1 MRQVKKNTKQTQ
13 TEHYKMKTLY
23 KLVIGNSCVIGT
35 AQDILNADCADGNL
49 ENIEASL
56 ARIAR
61 GDIDTITYH
70 GYSTT
75 DQTFS
80 LCVVE
85 DHRAQDLFAAF
96 MSLTPSLRQAL
107 ADTTMR
113 YISITYNNVED
124 PSRRFALHTLSA
136 FALALR

>member
-1 MRQVKKNTKQTQ
+1 
-13 TEHYKMKTLY
+13 MKTQY
-23 KLVIGNSCVIGT
+23 KLVIANAIVTGT
-35 AQDILNADCADGNL
+35 AQDILACEAASFNL

-70 GYSTT
+70 GYATT
-75 DQTFS
+75 DQSFS
-80 LCVVE
+80 LCVIE

-96 MSLTPSLRQAL
+96 QALTPSLRQAL
-107 ADTTMR
+107 ADTTQR
-113 YISITYNNVED
+113 YIAITYNNVED
-124 PSRRFALHTLSA
+124 PARRFALHTLSA